1 MAHRAMATAA
11 KRAPQTRSRASA
23 GSSRSTKDVP
33 VRVKEAVRRTG
44 AAVVPAVA
52 VRREW
57 KEDKP
62 LTWNGAG
69 NPRARAYETPRRGV
83 RDRLSFSGEILEHW
97 NALAVNERL
106 TSNPRVVV
114 PCVLCFGFGPW
125 HSTLVCRA

>member
-1 MAHRAMATAA
+1 MMAHRAMATAA
-11 KRAPQTRSRASA
+11 KHAPQTRSRASA

-33 VRVKEAVRRTG
+33 ARVMEAVRRTG

-69 NPRARAYETPRRGV
+69 NPRARAYE
-83 RDRLSFSGEILEHW
+83 RL
-97 NALAVNERL
+97 LAVCGTDFLSLERFSSIG
-106 TSNPRVVV
+106 TRS
-114 PCVLCFGFGPW
+114 W
-125 HSTLVCRA
+125 